1 MAVTFNKI
9 PGMKYTTM
17 CIYIDEHMR
26 EVVNPGENP
35 DIEARI
41 YEYLYHI
48 IYALSCKAT
57 YFKNFEDYDKYA
69 LYAASIIYLD
79 MRNKLAN
86 EGKEVRG
93 KIIVPVKSCLNFI
106 KTLMFPLKINFQ
118 RSEFAIV
125 FDSQLGHDTEGIN
138 SNMRESVQ
146 ADYRNPLEE
155 DYKTAIKAVPLYI
168 KNYLK
173 RSPFRNDPIMM
184 NRLYISTMLSFI
196 NAITLPV
203 KLREKLKSRETKNNF
218 EKICIKLTNSYK
230 ANDNN
235 IILWHL
241 DPRFNNFIEVLVR
254 KAKHAFS
261 KEFNEIR
268 SSTDLSESILDDIL
282 KTAYDNVEI
291 NGEY

>member
-35 DIEARI
+35 DVESKI

-57 YFKNFEDYDKYA
+57 YFKQFEDYDKYA
-69 LYAASIIYLD
+69 LYAASEVYLA

-93 KIIVPVKSCLNFI
+93 KVIVPIKSCLNFI
-106 KTLMFPLKINFQ
+106 KTVMFPLKINFQ
-118 RSEFAIV
+118 RSEFATV
-125 FDSQLGHDTEGIN
+125 FDAQLGHDTEGIN
-138 SNMRESVQ
+138 SKIRESIQ
-146 ADYRNPLEE
+146 ADYRNSFEE
-155 DYKTAIKAVPLYI
+155 DYRSAIEAVPLYI
-168 KNYLK
+168 KNYLR
-173 RSPFRNDPIMM
+173 RSPFRNDAVMM

-196 NAITLPV
+196 NSITLPV
-203 KLREKLKSRETKNNF
+203 RLREKLKSRETKNNF
-218 EKICIKLTNSYK
+218 EKICTKLTNSYQ

-241 DPRFNNFIEVLVR
+241 DPGFSNFIEVLVR
-254 KAKHAFS
+254 KAKNAFS
-261 KEFNEIR
+261 REFNEIR
-268 SSTDLSESILDDIL
+268 ASTDLSESMIDDIL
-282 KTAYDNVEI
+282 KTAYENVET
-291 NGEY
+291 NGE